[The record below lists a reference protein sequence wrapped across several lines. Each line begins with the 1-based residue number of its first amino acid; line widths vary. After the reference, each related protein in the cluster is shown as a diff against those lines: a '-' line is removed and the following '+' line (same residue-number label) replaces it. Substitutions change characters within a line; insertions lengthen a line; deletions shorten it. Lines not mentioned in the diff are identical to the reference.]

1 MPRQEERVQYLE
13 EVELNFAS
21 GKRTARISDIS
32 MGGCYIDSIATVP
45 VGEPVSIEISRC
57 SGENKLFNGRVAY
70 ILDGFGFGVQ
80 FTDLTDDQ
88 SGFLR
93 TITGANGR

>member
-21 GKRTARISDIS
+21 GKRLARISDIS
-32 MGGCYIDSIATVP
+32 MGGCYVDSIASVP
-45 VGEPVSIEISRC
+45 VGEPVTIEIARLG
-57 SGENKLFNGRVAY
+57 GENKQFSGKVAY

-88 SGFLR
+88 TKFLER
-93 TITGANGR
+93 IVGSNGG

>member
-32 MGGCYIDSIATVP
+32 MGGCYVDSIAAVP
-45 VGEPVSIEISRC
+45 VGEPVSIEITRS
-57 SGENKLFNGRVAY
+57 SGENVQFNGRVAY
-70 ILDGFGFGVQ
+70 ILEGFGFGVE
-80 FTDLTDDQ
+80 FIDLTDDQ
-88 SGFLR
+88 VRFLERMVGSG
-93 TITGANGR
+93 G